1 MKFTKIFC
9 KIKERKLIASQVVK
23 GRETLKINELIEE
36 AKKARGYAYVPYSK
50 FKVGAALLTKDG
62 KVYRGCNIENAAYS
76 MCNCAERTALFKA
89 YSEGDKEFAALAV
102 IADTPRPVPPCGACR
117 QVISE
122 LCPSDMKIILA
133 NLNGDITELTVK
145 ELLPNAFSAEDLHE

>member
-1 MKFTKIFC
+1 MDKTG
-9 KIKERKLIASQVVK
+9 LID
-23 GRETLKINELIEE
+23 E
-36 AKKARGYAYVPYSK
+36 AKKAREMAYVPYSK

-89 YSEGDKEFAALAV
+89 YSEGDKEYAALV
-102 IADTPRPVPPCGACR
+102 VVADTDRPVSPCGACR

-122 LCPSDMKIILA
+122 LCPKEMKVILT
-133 NLNGDITELTVK
+133 NLKNNIQELTVE
-145 ELLPNAFSAEDLHE
+145 ELLPGAFSSEYLHE